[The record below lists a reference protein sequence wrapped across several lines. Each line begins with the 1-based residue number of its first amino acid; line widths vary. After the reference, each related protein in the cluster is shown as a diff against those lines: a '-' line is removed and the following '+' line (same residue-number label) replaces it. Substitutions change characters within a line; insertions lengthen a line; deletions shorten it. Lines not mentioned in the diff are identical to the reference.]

1 MKEMLAV
8 GKYIQPDDEFVIEDL
23 ETLHVISDPLRLQL
37 LGAIIEQPKPVKQI
51 AAELEVDQI
60 KLYYH
65 FKMLEKYK
73 LVKVVEERII
83 SGIVEKVYRARAR
96 QLRVADKLLA
106 TSPVKEDDSTES
118 MLNYVF
124 DKSRAKLK
132 KGIQEN
138 ALESNRN
145 AQPQQRYIAQRGS
158 MRLPP
163 DQARQ
168 FFERLEKLSEEYFE
182 KQANPASYGDW
193 YDFVVAMY
201 PVKII
206 VPK

>member
-1 MKEMLAV
+1 MKEMFAV
-8 GKYIQPDDEFVIEDL
+8 GKYIQPDDEYVIEDL
-23 ETLHVISDPLRLQL
+23 ETLHVISDPLRLRL

-83 SGIVEKVYRARAR
+83 SGIVEKVYQAKAR

-106 TSPVKEDDSTES
+106 TSPIKEDDSTES

-132 KGIQEN
+132 NGIREN

-145 AQPQQRYIAQRGS
+145 LPPQQRYIAQRGS

-163 DQARQ
+163 DQAKQ
-168 FFERLEKLSEEYFE
+168 FFERLENLSEEYFE
-182 KQANPASYGDW
+182 KQTNPANFGDW

-206 VPK
+206 SQ